1 MHCADTF
8 ALCSVLC
15 GGTAGI
21 TLTVPAEHD
30 ATKPGQSYQ
39 SYPESAVPAAPDA
52 PQRDSKEGAGKAEAD
67 STPEQNSSEG
77 GGARGTVPARSQ
89 DAGELKELVDSLDR
103 VHLFRAKLGFV
114 GRGRSGKTST
124 FNALKRNVRFDEHE
138 RSTIAAECNTLEN
151 ALHREDVQEWI
162 P

>member
-1 MHCADTF
+1 MRVPLLHLHTHTCAHAGVYQKIYINKTCPPWVQDVIDE
-8 ALCSVLC
+8 APLCL
-15 GGTAGI
+15 TAFI
-21 TLTVPAEHD
+21 PRD
-30 ATKPGQSYQ
+30 AIIRARP
-39 SYPESAVPAAPDA
+39 
-52 PQRDSKEGAGKAEAD
+52 
-67 STPEQNSSEG
+67 TPEQNSSDG
-77 GGARGTVPARSQ
+77 GDFVQLSAGGTVPARSQ